1 MIEIRE
7 IGADEL
13 ERWLALATAV
23 RPDRAGSVGD
33 YLDWKRQAEDMAWF
47 VASVDGQDAGCALAY
62 VGWHSA
68 PGTGTGEAFVLP
80 EHRGAGVGFELY
92 RELAGWV
99 EERGCVT
106 LETTVAE
113 DDAASLAWADRRG
126 FREIGR
132 TSRLMLDLTAIE
144 APAVDP
150 PKGVEIVTWAERPD
164 LTPALYRVAV
174 EAYPDEPGNE
184 GNLMDPY
191 ETWLSKDM
199 RGDSDR
205 PEATFIALV
214 DGEVAGYAKLSLSS
228 SAAKVAHHDMTGV
241 RRAFR
246 GRGIAGALKRAEIAW
261 AKQAGYERL
270 ETNNEVRNE
279 PIRRLNERHG
289 YTVQP
294 GVVVLHDSLA
304 GIE

>member
-13 ERWLALATAV
+13 ERWLALATTV

>member
-1 MIEIRE
+1 
-7 IGADEL
+7 
-13 ERWLALATAV
+13 
-23 RPDRAGSVGD
+23 
-33 YLDWKRQAEDMAWF
+33 MA
-47 VASVDGQDAGCALAY
+47 C
-62 VGWHSA
+62 
-68 PGTGTGEAFVLP
+68 
-80 EHRGAGVGFELY
+80 
-92 RELAGWV
+92 
-99 EERGCVT
+99 
-106 LETTVAE
+106 
-113 DDAASLAWADRRG
+113 
-126 FREIGR
+126 
-132 TSRLMLDLTAIE
+132 
-144 APAVDP
+144 
-150 PKGVEIVTWAERPD
+150 
-164 LTPALYRVAV
+164 

-199 RGDSDR
+199 RGDGDR

-214 DGEVAGYAKLSLSS
+214 NDEVVGYAKLSLSS
-228 SAAKVAHHDMTGV
+228 SDTKVAHHDMTGV

-279 PIRRLNERHG
+279 PIRRLNESHG